1 MSMKTNLW
9 MTLMLATLAAV
20 APIPA
25 ASSDRVEQLIDR
37 IVSNEQELMQRLREF
52 NPVLE
57 TYLQEVERGADAASE
72 QASDHYLIGKLKLV
86 EGVSHSR
93 FLASPGF

>member
-1 MSMKTNLW
+1 MSMKTNLRT
-9 MTLMLATLAAV
+9 TLMLVTLAVV
-20 APIPA
+20 ASTSA

-57 TYLQEVERGADAASE
+57 TYLQEVERG
-72 QASDHYLIGKLKLV
+72 G
-86 EGVSHSR
+86 G
-93 FLASPGF
+93 PGLRAGQRTTI